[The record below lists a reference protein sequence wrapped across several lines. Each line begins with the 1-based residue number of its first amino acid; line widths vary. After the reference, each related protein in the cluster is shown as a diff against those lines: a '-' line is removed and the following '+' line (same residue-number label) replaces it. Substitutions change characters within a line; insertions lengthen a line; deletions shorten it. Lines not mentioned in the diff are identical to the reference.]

1 MAKKDVEVKEEM
13 DFTIDTEEVKNVSAV
28 SQPAPEVPEVKKDRV
43 NVASRKR
50 DTDNLIN
57 CL

>member
-28 SQPAPEVPEVKKDRV
+28 NQPVPEVPEVK
-43 NVASRKR
+43 
-50 DTDNLIN
+50 
-57 CL
+57 